1 MLDPG
6 GVQMVDTAAT
16 TAPPVLEEAISPAAY
31 HDPAVFEHE
40 MERIFRQSWLFAGF
54 TDDLAHED
62 DFITA
67 ELAGTSVVVRNV
79 GGELRALHNVC
90 SHRFA
95 KIHDKPCGNGRA
107 TCPYHGWTYN
117 GDGVPVGIPGNE
129 TFFGYDRA
137 QRERL
142 ALKRFEVAT
151 RGRFV
156 FVRLE
161 PGGPSLDD
169 HLGAYGAILDHASEM
184 FTDRFDDRTVP
195 WATNWKI
202 GVESVLEVYHVAS
215 VHPETFKPFFK
226 PVWEISGAGAH
237 SRGIAT
243 LSDTGERYWNGL
255 VKHLGLRRTDRH
267 RDYDN
272 VVIFPNLAIGITHGA
287 MLSVQTYDPVAP
299 ERCDLRFRLFL
310 SNADKRDGA
319 VRRHIE
325 DSLKDVN
332 RRVLDEDRV
341 ICESVQHGIRQADR
355 PAVPGA
361 NEARIHAFHRA
372 YRARMNGDR

>member
-1 MLDPG
+1 
-6 GVQMVDTAAT
+6 MVDTPAT
-16 TAPPVLEEAISPAAY
+16 ATPPGLEEAIAPAAY
-31 HDPAVFEHE
+31 HDAAVFERE
-40 MERIFRQSWLFAGF
+40 MERIFRRCWLFAGF
-54 TDDLAHED
+54 TDDLRAEN
-62 DFITA
+62 DFITV
-67 ELAGTSVVVRNV
+67 ELAGTSVTVRNI

-95 KIHDKPCGNGRA
+95 KIHDKPCGNARL

-129 TFFGYDRA
+129 AFFGYDRV
-137 QRERL
+137 QREAL
-142 ALKRFEVAT
+142 ALRRFEVAT

-161 PGGPSLDD
+161 PGGPSLDE
-169 HLGAYGAILDHASEM
+169 HLGAYGPILDHASGM
-184 FTDRFDDRTVP
+184 FVDRFDDRTMP
-195 WATNWKI
+195 WTTNWKI

-226 PVWEISGAGAH
+226 PVWEVAEAGEH

-243 LSDTGERYWNGL
+243 LSETGERYWNGL
-255 VKHLGLRRTDRH
+255 VKHLGLTRTDRH

-272 VVIFPNLAIGITHGA
+272 VMIFPNLALGITHGA

-299 ERCDLRFRLFL
+299 GRCELRFRLFL
-310 SNADKRDGA
+310 SAAEKRDGA
-319 VRRHIE
+319 VRRHVE
-325 DSLKDVN
+325 DALKDVN
-332 RRVLDEDRV
+332 WRVLDEDRA
-341 ICESVQHGIRQADR
+341 ICETVQQGIRQAVR

-372 YRARMNGDR
+372 YRARMEGECD